1 MRAANP
7 LLDLALPLR
16 TLPACADVEGLR
28 AQLLQM
34 VKLFEAEARASG
46 FDTERLAAARY
57 CLCTCI
63 DEAISGTPW
72 GSGMWASRSLLVIF
86 HNEASGGERFFL
98 ILQRLAQDPARNV
111 DVLELIYV
119 MLSLGFEGRYR
130 LLDGG
135 RAQLE
140 SVRERLAQIIRVQRG
155 SFEAELSVQ
164 WQPVQRARR
173 SLTQRVPLWVAAALA
188 GVVLVATHIAL
199 GVSLN
204 RASDPVFDALNGV
217 RVSAPPLMPAVAAA
231 QPAATAKLAT
241 FLAPEIAQGLVSVRD
256 SADRSVVTIN
266 GDGLFASGS
275 AALEAAYEPLM
286 ARIAQA
292 LQAVPGKVVVTG
304 HTDNQP
310 PLSARFP
317 VELGSVAGA
326 RRQCADIA
334 RRHHRHAGAFQR
346 GRARR
351 RRAACVQRHRCR
363 PREEPARRDH
373 LAGTGSVVMTR
384 RCTSIPLRESS
395 HEKACWL
402 DQDAAG
408 PHAGRRCRTRAGAVV
423 RRAAG
428 GVQRQRAARN
438 QSQPL
443 DGGCLPVVRVGAG
456 LARSLAVG
464 AARQSALCQQQ
475 AGNRHPAAAIGFERH
490 AAVER
495 HQRPFEPQHQRECGH
510 AG

>member
-1 MRAANP
+1 MNNLPPWPLDADSDETILIPQPGGRRVAGAPFAVPSTAPENAAAHGASACASAPAPARRASLIATTSGLNPLVRAANP

-34 VKLFEAEARASG
+34 VKTFEADARASG

-63 DEAISGTPW
+63 DEAVSGTPW
-72 GSGMWASRSLLVIF
+72 GSGMWATRSLLVIF

-130 LLDGG
+130 LLEGG
-135 RAQLE
+135 RAQID
-140 SVRERLAQIIRVQRG
+140 SVRERLAQIIRAQRG
-155 SFEAELSVQ
+155 SFESELSGH
-164 WQPVQRARR
+164 WQPVLRARR
-173 SLTQRVPLWVAAALA
+173 SLTQLVPLWVTAALA
-188 GVVLVATHIAL
+188 GGVLVAAHIAL

-204 RASDPVFDALNGV
+204 RASDPVFDALNGI
-217 RVSAPPLMPAVAAA
+217 RVSAPQLMPAVAAA
-231 QPAATAKLAT
+231 QPATTAKLAT

-275 AALEAAYEPLM
+275 AVLDPAYEPLM

-310 PLSARFP
+310 PLSARFQSNWKLSQARADSVRALLAASTGTP
-317 VELGSVAGA
+317 ERFSAEGRGDAEPLASNDTVAGRA
-326 RRQCADIA
+326 KNRRVEITLLAP
-334 RRHHRHAGAFQR
+334 GA
-346 GRARR
+346 
-351 RRAACVQRHRCR
+351 
-363 PREEPARRDH
+363 
-373 LAGTGSVVMTR
+373 
-384 RCTSIPLRESS
+384 SS
-395 HEKACWL
+395 
-402 DQDAAG
+402 
-408 PHAGRRCRTRAGAVV
+408 
-423 RRAAG
+423 
-428 GVQRQRAARN
+428 
-438 QSQPL
+438 
-443 DGGCLPVVRVGAG
+443 
-456 LARSLAVG
+456 
-464 AARQSALCQQQ
+464 
-475 AGNRHPAAAIGFERH
+475 
-490 AAVER
+490 
-495 HQRPFEPQHQRECGH
+495 
-510 AG
+510 

>member
-1 MRAANP
+1 VTTPSPWPLDTGSDETILIPQPGGRCVAAVAAMGSAVAVPPDVLPDAPPDSAASQAAHTPPQTRDGVRLIATSGGLNPLVRAANP

-16 TLPACADVEGLR
+16 GLPVCADVEGLR

-34 VKLFEAEARASG
+34 MKLFEAEARASG

-72 GSGMWASRSLLVIF
+72 GSGMWAGRSLLVIF

-119 MLSLGFEGRYR
+119 ILSLGFEGRYR
-130 LLDGG
+130 LLEGG

-155 SFEAELSVQ
+155 SFEAELSVH

-173 SLTQRVPLWVAAALA
+173 SLTQRLPLWVVAALA
-188 GVVLVATHIAL
+188 GVVLVATHMAL

-204 RASDPVFDALNGV
+204 RASDPVFDALNGI
-217 RVSAPPLMPAVAAA
+217 RVSAPPLMPGVAAA
-231 QPAATAKLAT
+231 QPVATAKLAA

-256 SADRSVVTIN
+256 SADRSVVTIH

-275 AALEAAYEPLM
+275 AVLDAAYEPLM
-286 ARIAQA
+286 TRIAQA

-310 PLSARFP
+310 LLSARFP
-317 VELGSVAGA
+317 SNWALSQARADSVRTLLA
-326 RRQCADIA
+326 
-334 RRHHRHAGAFQR
+334 
-346 GRARR
+346 
-351 RRAACVQRHRCR
+351 
-363 PREEPARRDH
+363 
-373 LAGTGSVVMTR
+373 AGTGTPER
-384 RCTSIPLRESS
+384 FRAEGRGDAEPLASN
-395 HEKACWL
+395 
-402 DQDAAG
+402 DTAAG
-408 PHAGRRCRTRAGAVV
+408 RAKNRRVEITLLAPGA
-423 RRAAG
+423 
-428 GVQRQRAARN
+428 
-438 QSQPL
+438 S
-443 DGGCLPVVRVGAG
+443 
-456 LARSLAVG
+456 S
-464 AARQSALCQQQ
+464 
-475 AGNRHPAAAIGFERH
+475 
-490 AAVER
+490 
-495 HQRPFEPQHQRECGH
+495 
-510 AG
+510 

>member
-1 MRAANP
+1 MNTPSPWPLDANSDETILIPQPGGRRGAAMGSPFATPSAVPADAAALRAAPSVAAQAERTPQQTPGGAPLQSPNAARPHMGQAAPAPAPTVATAQPSGPRAAAPAAARRAPLIATASGLNPLVRAANP

-130 LLDGG
+130 LIEGG

-188 GVVLVATHIAL
+188 GVALVVTHIAL

-204 RASDPVFDALNGV
+204 RASDQVFDALNGI
-217 RVSAPPLMPAVAAA
+217 RVSAQPLMPAVAAA

-275 AALEAAYEPLM
+275 AALEAAYQPLM
-286 ARIAQA
+286 TRIAQA

-317 VELGSVAGA
+317 SNWALSQARADSVRTLLAATIGTPERFSA
-326 RRQCADIA
+326 EGRGDAEPLAPNDTA
-334 RRHHRHAGAFQR
+334 A
-346 GRARR
+346 GRAKNRR
-351 RRAACVQRHRCR
+351 V
-363 PREEPARRDH
+363 EITL
-373 LAGTGSVVMTR
+373 LAPGA
-384 RCTSIPLRESS
+384 SS
-395 HEKACWL
+395 
-402 DQDAAG
+402 
-408 PHAGRRCRTRAGAVV
+408 
-423 RRAAG
+423 
-428 GVQRQRAARN
+428 
-438 QSQPL
+438 
-443 DGGCLPVVRVGAG
+443 
-456 LARSLAVG
+456 
-464 AARQSALCQQQ
+464 
-475 AGNRHPAAAIGFERH
+475 
-490 AAVER
+490 
-495 HQRPFEPQHQRECGH
+495 
-510 AG
+510 

>member
-1 MRAANP
+1 MLPATSLDSHLSSGPSVHERARRQPSHKEPIVNTPSPWPLDADSDKTILIPQPGGRRAAAIGSPIATSIAVPANTAALHAASSAAAQAERTPLRMRDSAPLIATASGLNPLVRAANP

-34 VKLFEAEARASG
+34 VKVFEAEARASG
-46 FDTERLAAARY
+46 IDTERLAAARY

-130 LLDGG
+130 LLEGG

-140 SVRERLAQIIRVQRG
+140 SVRERLAQIIRAQRG
-155 SFEAELSVQ
+155 SFEAELSVH
-164 WQPVQRARR
+164 WQSVQRARR
-173 SLTQRVPLWVAAALA
+173 SLTQRLPLWVAAALA
-188 GVVLVATHIAL
+188 GVVLVAAHIAL
-199 GVSLN
+199 SVSLN
-204 RASDPVFDALNGV
+204 RASDPVFDALNGI
-217 RVSAPPLMPAVAAA
+217 RVSASPPMPAVVAA

-256 SADRSVVTIN
+256 SADRSVVTLN

-275 AALEAAYEPLM
+275 AVLEAAYQPLM
-286 ARIAQA
+286 TRIAQA

-317 VELGSVAGA
+317 SNWALSQARADSVRTLLAATTGTPERFSA
-326 RRQCADIA
+326 E
-334 RRHHRHAGAFQR
+334 GR
-346 GRARR
+346 GDA
-351 RRAACVQRHRCR
+351 
-363 PREEPARRDH
+363 EP
-373 LAGTGSVVMTR
+373 LASNDT
-384 RCTSIPLRESS
+384 
-395 HEKACWL
+395 
-402 DQDAAG
+402 AAG
-408 PHAGRRCRTRAGAVV
+408 RGKNRRVEITLLAPGA
-423 RRAAG
+423 
-428 GVQRQRAARN
+428 
-438 QSQPL
+438 S
-443 DGGCLPVVRVGAG
+443 
-456 LARSLAVG
+456 S
-464 AARQSALCQQQ
+464 
-475 AGNRHPAAAIGFERH
+475 
-490 AAVER
+490 
-495 HQRPFEPQHQRECGH
+495 
-510 AG
+510 

>member
-1 MRAANP
+1 VNTPSPWPLAADSDETILIPQPGGRRAAAMGAPVATPSGVQTNAAAPHAAPSAASQTKRPPLITTASGLNPLVRAANP

-16 TLPACADVEGLR
+16 TMPACADVEGLR
-28 AQLLQM
+28 SQLLQM

-63 DEAISGTPW
+63 DEAVSGTPW

-130 LLDGG
+130 LLEGG

-155 SFEAELSVQ
+155 PFEAQLSVH

-173 SLTQRVPLWVAAALA
+173 SLTQLVPLWVAAALA
-188 GVVLVATHIAL
+188 GVVLVATHMAL

-204 RASDPVFDALNGV
+204 RASDPVFNALNGI

-256 SADRSVVTIN
+256 SADRSVVTLN

-275 AALEAAYEPLM
+275 AVLEAAYQPLM
-286 ARIAQA
+286 TRIAQA

-317 VELGSVAGA
+317 SNWALS
-326 RRQCADIA
+326 Q
-334 RRHHRHAGAFQR
+334 
-346 GRARR
+346 GRADSV
-351 RRAACVQRHRCR
+351 RAMLAATTGTPQRFSAEGRGDA
-363 PREEPARRDH
+363 EP
-373 LAGTGSVVMTR
+373 LASNDT
-384 RCTSIPLRESS
+384 
-395 HEKACWL
+395 
-402 DQDAAG
+402 AAG
-408 PHAGRRCRTRAGAVV
+408 RAKNRRVEITLLAPGA
-423 RRAAG
+423 
-428 GVQRQRAARN
+428 
-438 QSQPL
+438 S
-443 DGGCLPVVRVGAG
+443 
-456 LARSLAVG
+456 S
-464 AARQSALCQQQ
+464 
-475 AGNRHPAAAIGFERH
+475 
-490 AAVER
+490 
-495 HQRPFEPQHQRECGH
+495 
-510 AG
+510 

>member
-1 MRAANP
+1 MLPATSPDSHSSSGPSVHERARRQRSHKEPIVNTPSPWPLDADSDETILIPQPGGRRAAAMGSPVATPSGVPANAAALHAAPSAAAPAAARRTPLIATASGLNPLVRAANP

-34 VKLFEAEARASG
+34 VKIFEAEARASG

-111 DVLELIYV
+111 DALELIYV

-130 LLDGG
+130 LLEGG

-155 SFEAELSVQ
+155 SFEAELSVH

-173 SLTQRVPLWVAAALA
+173 SLTQRVPMWVAAALA

-204 RASDPVFDALNGV
+204 RASDPVFDALNGI
-217 RVSAPPLMPAVAAA
+217 RVSAPPLMPAVTAA

-275 AALEAAYEPLM
+275 AVLEAAYQPLTT
-286 ARIAQA
+286 RIAQA
-292 LQAVPGKVVVTG
+292 LQAVPGNVVVTG

-317 VELGSVAGA
+317 SNWNLSQARADSVRTLLAATTGTPERFSA
-326 RRQCADIA
+326 EGRGDAEPLASNDTA
-334 RRHHRHAGAFQR
+334 A
-346 GRARR
+346 GRAKNRR
-351 RRAACVQRHRCR
+351 V
-363 PREEPARRDH
+363 EITL
-373 LAGTGSVVMTR
+373 LAPGA
-384 RCTSIPLRESS
+384 SS
-395 HEKACWL
+395 
-402 DQDAAG
+402 
-408 PHAGRRCRTRAGAVV
+408 
-423 RRAAG
+423 
-428 GVQRQRAARN
+428 
-438 QSQPL
+438 
-443 DGGCLPVVRVGAG
+443 
-456 LARSLAVG
+456 
-464 AARQSALCQQQ
+464 
-475 AGNRHPAAAIGFERH
+475 
-490 AAVER
+490 
-495 HQRPFEPQHQRECGH
+495 
-510 AG
+510 

>member
-1 MRAANP
+1 MTTPSSWPLDANSDETILIPQPGGRRAAATDSSAATRRAPLIATASGLNPLVRAANP

-34 VKLFEAEARASG
+34 VKLFETEARASG

-63 DEAISGTPW
+63 DEAIAGTPW

-135 RAQLE
+135 RPQLE
-140 SVRERLAQIIRVQRG
+140 SVRERLAQIIRAQRG
-155 SFEAELSVQ
+155 SFEAELSVH

-204 RASDPVFDALNGV
+204 RASDPVFDALNGI
-217 RVSAPPLMPAVAAA
+217 RVSAPPLMPVATVTTAAA
-231 QPAATAKLAT
+231 RPAATAKLAT

-256 SADRSVVTIN
+256 SADRSVVVIN

-275 AALEAAYEPLM
+275 AVLEAAYQPLM

-317 VELGSVAGA
+317 SNWNLSQARADSVRTLLATATGTPERFSA
-326 RRQCADIA
+326 EGRGDAEPLAPNDTA
-334 RRHHRHAGAFQR
+334 A
-346 GRARR
+346 GRAKNRR
-351 RRAACVQRHRCR
+351 V
-363 PREEPARRDH
+363 EITL
-373 LAGTGSVVMTR
+373 LAPGA
-384 RCTSIPLRESS
+384 SS
-395 HEKACWL
+395 
-402 DQDAAG
+402 
-408 PHAGRRCRTRAGAVV
+408 
-423 RRAAG
+423 
-428 GVQRQRAARN
+428 
-438 QSQPL
+438 
-443 DGGCLPVVRVGAG
+443 
-456 LARSLAVG
+456 
-464 AARQSALCQQQ
+464 
-475 AGNRHPAAAIGFERH
+475 
-490 AAVER
+490 
-495 HQRPFEPQHQRECGH
+495 
-510 AG
+510 

>member
-1 MRAANP
+1 MNTPSPWPLDAVSDETILIPQPGGRRASAISSPVVAPSGVPANVAPMRAAPSGAGHAERAPLIATASGLNPLVRSANP

-28 AQLLQM
+28 VQLLQM
-34 VKLFEAEARASG
+34 VKVFEAEARASG
-46 FDTERLAAARY
+46 YDTERLAAARY

-72 GSGMWASRSLLVIF
+72 GSGMWASRSLLVTF

-130 LLDGG
+130 LLEGG

-155 SFEAELSVQ
+155 SFEAELSVH

-188 GVVLVATHIAL
+188 GVVLVATHLAL

-204 RASDPVFDALNGV
+204 RASDPVFNAFNGI

-241 FLAPEIAQGLVSVRD
+241 FLAPEIAQGLVTVRD

-275 AALEAAYEPLM
+275 AVLEAAYQPLVT
-286 ARIAQA
+286 RIAQA

-310 PLSARFP
+310 PLSTRFP
-317 VELGSVAGA
+317 SNWNLSQARADSVRNLLAAITGTPA
-326 RRQCADIA
+326 RLSAEGRGDAEPLASNDTA
-334 RRHHRHAGAFQR
+334 A
-346 GRARR
+346 GRAKNRR
-351 RRAACVQRHRCR
+351 V
-363 PREEPARRDH
+363 EITL
-373 LAGTGSVVMTR
+373 LAPGA
-384 RCTSIPLRESS
+384 SS
-395 HEKACWL
+395 
-402 DQDAAG
+402 
-408 PHAGRRCRTRAGAVV
+408 
-423 RRAAG
+423 
-428 GVQRQRAARN
+428 
-438 QSQPL
+438 
-443 DGGCLPVVRVGAG
+443 
-456 LARSLAVG
+456 
-464 AARQSALCQQQ
+464 
-475 AGNRHPAAAIGFERH
+475 
-490 AAVER
+490 
-495 HQRPFEPQHQRECGH
+495 
-510 AG
+510 